1 MKRVLILMSKTG
13 GGHLASAEALKTVFE
28 LEYGDR
34 QVQVSIVD
42 LLMDHLAWPLR
53 EFPKSYGWIAN
64 RTPWLWERLWA
75 AGQRPWLA
83 DPILG
88 LTAGLSITSL
98 MSAILQ
104 HQPDLVVSVHPL
116 VQDLALPALARLGSD
131 VPYAIVVTDLASIHP
146 LWFHPRAQ
154 VCFVASDAARAAGLA
169 AGMRPDQLR
178 LTGLPV
184 RPVFATTPRPRAE
197 LRAEL
202 GMAPTLPA
210 ALLVGGGDG
219 VGRVAVISRAVA
231 RLLASAGGPRGQL
244 VVICGRNRRLQALL
258 EKEAWPIPV
267 QVRGFV
273 TNMSDW
279 MAASDCIVTKAGP
292 GTIAESL
299 IRGLPILLSGYIPG
313 QEEGNVPYVLEN
325 QVGLYSEESQVIA
338 EHVRRW
344 FDPGCTELTEM
355 AARARALANPRS
367 TYDIVSELAGLLW
380 PVAASKG
387 GSKGH
392 PPVGTV

>member
-28 LEYGDR
+28 QEYGGR
-34 QVQVSIVD
+34 VQVSIVD

-64 RTPWLWERLWA
+64 RTPWLWKRLYA
-75 AGQRPWLA
+75 AGHRPWLA
-83 DPILG
+83 EPIMA
-88 LTAGLSITSL
+88 LTAELSITPL
-98 MSAILQ
+98 MSALL
-104 HQPDLVVSVHPL
+104 HFQPDLVVSVHPL

-146 LWFHPRAQ
+146 LWFHPHAQ
-154 VCFVASDAARAAGLA
+154 VCFVASESALEAGVA
-169 AGMRPDQLR
+169 CGMRPEQLR

-202 GMAPTLPA
+202 GMDPDLPA

-219 VGRVAVISRAVA
+219 VGRVAAIA
-231 RLLASAGGPRGQL
+231 RTVGRMLANGDQPRGQIA
-244 VVICGRNRRLQALL
+244 VICGRNRRLQATLA
-258 EKEAWPIPV
+258 KEDWSIPV
-267 QVRGFV
+267 QIRGFV

-313 QEEGNVPYVLEN
+313 QEEGNVPYVIDN
-325 QVGLYSEESQVIA
+325 QVGLYSEASRVIA
-338 EHVRRW
+338 EHIRRW
-344 FDPGCTELTEM
+344 FDPTCDEMSEM

-367 TYDIVSELAGLLW
+367 TYDIVNELASLL
-380 PVAASKG
+380 
-387 GSKGH
+387 
-392 PPVGTV
+392 

>member
-13 GGHLASAEALKTVFE
+13 GGHLASAEALKAVFE
-28 LEYGDR
+28 LEYGAQD
-34 QVQVSIVD
+34 VQVSIVD
-42 LLMDHLAWPLR
+42 LLMDYLAWPLR

-64 RTPWLWERLWA
+64 RTPWLWERLYA

-83 DPILG
+83 EPILG

-98 MSAILQ
+98 MNAIEQ

-116 VQDLALPALARLGSD
+116 VQDLALPALARLGSAA
-131 VPYAIVVTDLASIHP
+131 PYAIVVTDLTSIHP
-146 LWFHPRAQ
+146 LWFHPRAR
-154 VCFVASDAARAAGLA
+154 VCFVASEAARQAGLA
-169 AGMRPDQLR
+169 AGLRPEQLR

-197 LRAEL
+197 LRTEL
-202 GMAPTLPA
+202 GMDADLPA
-210 ALLVGGGDG
+210 ALLVGGGEG
-219 VGRVAVISRAVA
+219 VGRVAVIARAVA
-231 RLLASAGGPRGQL
+231 RELADEGGSRGQL

-258 EKEAWPIPV
+258 AKAAWPVPV
-267 QVRGFV
+267 QIRGFV

-279 MAASDCIVTKAGP
+279 MAACDCIVTKAGP

-313 QEEGNVPYVLEN
+313 QEEGNVPFVLEN
-325 QVGLYSEESQVIA
+325 RVGLYSAEPQVIA

-344 FDPGCTELTEM
+344 FGPGRAELAEM
-355 AARARALANPRS
+355 AAWAQALANPRS
-367 TYDIVSELAGLLW
+367 TYDIVDELAGLMW
-380 PVAASKG
+380 PARAPKDAANRSRPSG
-387 GSKGH
+387 AS
-392 PPVGTV
+392 